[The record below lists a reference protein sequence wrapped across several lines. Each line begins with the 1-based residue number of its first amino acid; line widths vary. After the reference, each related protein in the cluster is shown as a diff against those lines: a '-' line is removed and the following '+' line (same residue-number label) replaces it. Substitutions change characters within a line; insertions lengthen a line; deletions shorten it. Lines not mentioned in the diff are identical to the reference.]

1 MSDSL
6 QVVVVIILYLILFG
20 WVGYRRGSLRELI
33 VFIVA
38 LGGYLLLRRYQNI
51 VVTIINLGGRFFVF
65 AREGGLSS
73 DNPDAILALRDAPN
87 LVVEQQADTL
97 IFILWVGTL
106 LLTYFL
112 TGRVVRNGR
121 NRSDAIA
128 ILLGMINGIF
138 YFSIF
143 LPLLVSIFVPAAIP
157 AGTVRV
163 QDGGGYVLRQTLGVI
178 NDSFGNIWGTLDG
191 QQPLVIVLFLTL
203 VLVAVA
209 NTLRA
214 PKPKGKT

>member
-1 MSDSL
+1 MSDSFQIVL
-6 QVVVVIILYLILFG
+6 VIILYLILFG

-33 VFIVA
+33 VFFVA
-38 LGGYLLLRRYQNI
+38 LGGYLILRRYQNI

-65 AREGGLSS
+65 AREGGLNS

-87 LVVEQQADTL
+87 LIVEQQADTV
-97 IFILWVGTL
+97 IFVIWVITL
-106 LLTYFL
+106 LLTYVI
-112 TGRVVRNGR
+112 TGKFVRNGR

-143 LPLLVSIFVPAAIP
+143 LPLLVSIFVPTAVS
-157 AGTVRV
+157 AGVV
-163 QDGGGYVLRQTLGVI
+163 PPEEGAGYVLRQTLGVI
-178 NDSFGNIWGTLDG
+178 NEGFGNLWGTLDG

-214 PKPKGKT
+214 PKPKGRT